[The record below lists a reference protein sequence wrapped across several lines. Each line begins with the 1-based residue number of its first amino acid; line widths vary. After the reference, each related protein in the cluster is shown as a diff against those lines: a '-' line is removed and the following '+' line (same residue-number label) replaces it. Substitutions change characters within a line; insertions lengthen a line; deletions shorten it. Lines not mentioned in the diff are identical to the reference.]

1 MFKELKENMTIIQLG
16 NINKNIKHFKNN
28 QTEILKWTST
38 KVKIKKKKSKNFF
51 KGLMAGRIL
60 GWSPKTSLSPSY
72 AYPV

>member
-38 KVKIKKKKSKNFF
+38 KVKIKKKKK
-51 KGLMAGRIL
+51 
-60 GWSPKTSLSPSY
+60 
-72 AYPV
+72 